1 MATIDNY
8 SFICVENERM
18 RFARPNDMNDPK
30 RKIIIVGTL
39 CGSQNDK
46 TLQIIVVERYE
57 KTYII
62 GKYRSFN
69 SIYFKKD
76 IFKSPKKLMKNAIDH
91 TINQTIYKN
100 PSLIIQISTAYNI
113 YLILLPN
120 K

>member
-46 TLQIIVVERYE
+46 TLQIIEVERYE

-69 SIYFKKD
+69 SIYYIGKKSKEMKGFE
-76 IFKSPKKLMKNAIDH
+76 IFL
-91 TINQTIYKN
+91 
-100 PSLIIQISTAYNI
+100 
-113 YLILLPN
+113 
-120 K
+120 

>member
-46 TLQIIVVERYE
+46 TLQIIEVERYE

-69 SIYFKKD
+69 SIYYIGKKS
-76 IFKSPKKLMKNAIDH
+76 KEKGGNREKNERIEGARLRRRSM
-91 TINQTIYKN
+91 NEKQM
-100 PSLIIQISTAYNI
+100 SLHDRQI
-113 YLILLPN
+113 
-120 K
+120 